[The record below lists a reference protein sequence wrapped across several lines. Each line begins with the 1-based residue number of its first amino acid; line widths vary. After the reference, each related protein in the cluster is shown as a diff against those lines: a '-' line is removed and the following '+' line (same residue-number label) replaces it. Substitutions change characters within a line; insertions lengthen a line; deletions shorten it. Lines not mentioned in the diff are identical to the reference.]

1 MHPVVST
8 NKDISQLAVPTAPTT
23 SRLFTELLDLDH
35 DAWRVSRI
43 EGKWIFYREVG
54 GDRSSIPLGSVV
66 ITTEPGKPPTLDF
79 YSARGKRSLVTT
91 YADELPGAISLL
103 VEREHVI
110 SLFTKLARGLD
121 SAHWDN
127 YLTFCGANVMERR
140 SSLSAGTDAYLHLVG
155 DAKSLILAPTPENSF
170 PTKLRYPAGIVV
182 SQYEHETPLMQCS
195 ITYPRAI
202 EATFFCSRLT
212 KGLDLITETMV
223 SLVIQ
228 HNRNLEE
235 RYREPGDGTYS

>member
-1 MHPVVST
+1 
-8 NKDISQLAVPTAPTT
+8 
-23 SRLFTELLDLDH
+23 
-35 DAWRVSRI
+35 
-43 EGKWIFYREVG
+43 
-54 GDRSSIPLGSVV
+54 
-66 ITTEPGKPPTLDF
+66 
-79 YSARGKRSLVTT
+79 
-91 YADELPGAISLL
+91 
-103 VEREHVI
+103 
-110 SLFTKLARGLD
+110 
-121 SAHWDN
+121 
-127 YLTFCGANVMERR
+127 MERR

-235 RYREPGDGTYS
+235 RDREPGDGTYS